1 MHKALFLFLTL
12 SSLAFHLGLF
22 NFDFEAKRVGLYD
35 EGNQKIIMT
44 TLDSVADSVV
54 GILNNPVASENK
66 LIRIHDFFID
76 NLEVVKT
83 VEELTGVKYE
93 KYHVSTDDQVA
104 LAKSMPPSDAA
115 VGIHALALFW
125 GKARAAEWELPDDSE
140 LVGLKKKDLKEET
153 AKALRTVKAI
163 A

>member
-1 MHKALFLFLTL
+1 
-12 SSLAFHLGLF
+12 
-22 NFDFEAKRVGLYD
+22 
-35 EGNQKIIMT
+35 MT
-44 TLDSVADSVV
+44 TMDSIADSVV
-54 GILNNPVASENK
+54 GILNNPVATENK

-93 KYHVSTDDQVA
+93 TYHVSTDDRIA
-104 LAKSMPPSDAA
+104 LAKSMPPTNTA